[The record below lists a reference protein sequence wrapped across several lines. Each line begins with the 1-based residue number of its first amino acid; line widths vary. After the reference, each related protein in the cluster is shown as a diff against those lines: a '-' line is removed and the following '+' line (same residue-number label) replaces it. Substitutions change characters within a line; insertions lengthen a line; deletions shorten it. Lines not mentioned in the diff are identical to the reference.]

1 VCHCYWF
8 FFYGTLHIWARI
20 DVYFSNIK
28 KNQTLSNDWPTY
40 CHTGIYRWF
49 FFVKL
54 CDYISFLYG
63 DIVQWPVLKISDF
76 AVSFLLENNNNYYFP
91 VSSRLNKYIC
101 RPHLLQFNS
110 KFYLKSISITGKH
123 ITTQALMSFSN
134 RLHTKYIQNTYIHST
149 IMHKHT
155 NLIKNNASELWTSIH

>member
-1 VCHCYWF
+1 MVSVSLLLIF
-8 FFYGTLHIWARI
+8 FLWNFTHMSKNRCLLFKH
-20 DVYFSNIK
+20 K

-76 AVSFLLENNNNYYFP
+76 AVSFLLENNINNYYFP

-155 NLIKNNASELWTSIH
+155 NLIKK